1 MAINLDDY
9 TLEELQ
15 DYLEAV
21 ETLYEDM
28 RLDDNNIMR
37 NDEHRQL
44 TINGCLRTIN
54 DIKRRIA
61 TFNIK
66 RK

>member
-28 RLDDNNIMR
+28 RQADNNIMR
-37 NDEHRQL
+37 NDEHRQQA
-44 TINGCLRTIN
+44 INGCLRTIN